1 MEELEAVKFQL
12 TQLQEQMATMLAL
25 QQNAGPRRNVREQGD
40 RRCLYCN
47 EPGHFVKECP
57 KAEGHVRD
65 GRCKRAEWG
74 GVTLADG
81 SRVPRL
87 PGKSSAECVEFM
99 SPGPQTNNAHH
110 INAANMYELKPTAN
124 SLTMAAALYRRQDGW
139 RRIW

>member
-25 QQNAGPRRNVREQGD
+25 QQSAGPRRNVREQGD

-87 PGKSSAECVEFM
+87 PGKSSAECVECVAIRVVI
-99 SPGPQTNNAHH
+99 PAYP
-110 INAANMYELKPTAN
+110 AAI
-124 SLTMAAALYRRQDGW
+124 SD
-139 RRIW
+139 